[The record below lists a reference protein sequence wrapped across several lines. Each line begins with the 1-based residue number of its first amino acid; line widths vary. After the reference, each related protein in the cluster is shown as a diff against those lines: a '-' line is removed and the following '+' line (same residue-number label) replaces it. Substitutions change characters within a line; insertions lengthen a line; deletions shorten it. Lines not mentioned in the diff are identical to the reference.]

1 MNSEKNWMSDN
12 LYERI
17 KNPAVDYNIKLN
29 IQKFKYLCFHEAA
42 EQVALKIANLYDK
55 IYIGYSGGIDSE
67 YVVSCFHR
75 LKIPFK
81 AIITKCSGGEEESEY
96 AINFCKRKNIILEH
110 LICKDSDLL
119 EIFYNDIYK
128 KLNGIGT
135 ETMPIIFASKYAK
148 NNNGIFITGT
158 NILGDGNE
166 IVDETQCWLGEWDN
180 YIPILIPDTA
190 HTISFFNYTTQL
202 LYSMIDGKISSD
214 QTYENYKSVLYD
226 LEKRPKIHYTYNN
239 IETQHYAFAL
249 DNNNNIIC
257 IGLNT
262 QTIHAE
268 EALINKLTDA
278 GYEVETSADEY
289 KEVALKYE
297 KILGI

>member
-148 NNNGIFITGT
+148 NNPHK
-158 NILGDGNE
+158 ILMSVMKRNAKKLQATPKW
-166 IVDETQCWLGEWDN
+166 VDETKIA
-180 YIPILIPDTA
+180 Y
-190 HTISFFNYTTQL
+190 
-202 LYSMIDGKISSD
+202 LYSVAAMLNKHGTEKYHVDHIVPLRGKNVSGLHV
-214 QTYENYKSVLYD
+214 Q
-226 LEKRPKIHYTYNN
+226 NN
-239 IETQHYAFAL
+239 LQ
-249 DNNNNIIC
+249 
-257 IGLNT
+257 
-262 QTIHAE
+262 
-268 EALINKLTDA
+268 
-278 GYEVETSADEY
+278 
-289 KEVALKYE
+289 
-297 KILGI
+297 ILMNS